1 MPRNKDLSAYTAL
14 VTGASSGIGLEYARQ
29 LAARGA
35 NLVMVSIDRE
45 DLDREAKKIVD
56 TSGVSVETIC
66 MDLAQPEAANKLYDH
81 CRQKGIQEILINN
94 AGIFSFQEI
103 TRTDPK
109 KIETMLQLHIGTV
122 THLSRLFA
130 ADMCNR
136 KHGYILNMSSLS
148 CWTPYPGIALYTAT
162 KAYIRV
168 FTRALGYELRDSGG
182 VATGLYGL
190 KPGLLKLGVRL
201 GVLMTTERLVRK
213 ALKALFQGKKQLIPG
228 VFNRLLIPLASVMPT
243 SIRLFVKHRL
253 LDE

>member
-45 DLDREAKKIVD
+45 DLDREAKKIVN

-66 MDLAQPEAANKLYDH
+66 MDLAQPDAANKLYDH
-81 CRQKGIQEILINN
+81 CRQKGIQIEILINN

-122 THLSRLFA
+122 TR
-130 ADMCNR
+130 NR

-168 FTRALGYELRDSGG
+168 FTRALGYELRDYGVVATVVCPGG

-213 ALKALFQGKKQLIPG
+213 ALKALFRGKKQLIPG

>member
-66 MDLAQPEAANKLYDH
+66 MDLAQPDAANKLYDH
-81 CRQKGIQEILINN
+81 CRQKGIQIEILINN

-109 KIETMLQLHIGTV
+109 KIETML
-122 THLSRLFA
+122 A
-130 ADMCNR
+130 CPA
-136 KHGYILNMSSLS
+136 SLPQT
-148 CWTPYPGIALYTAT
+148 C
-162 KAYIRV
+162 
-168 FTRALGYELRDSGG
+168 
-182 VATGLYGL
+182 ATGNTDTYSTCPLYPVGR
-190 KPGLLKLGVRL
+190 P
-201 GVLMTTERLVRK
+201 
-213 ALKALFQGKKQLIPG
+213 IP
-228 VFNRLLIPLASVMPT
+228 A
-243 SIRLFVKHRL
+243 
-253 LDE
+253 

>member
-14 VTGASSGIGLEYARQ
+14 VTGASSGIGLEYTRQ

-81 CRQKGIQEILINN
+81 CRQKGIQIEILINN

-122 THLSRLFA
+122 TRLSRLFA

-168 FTRALGYELRDSGG
+168 FTRALGY
-182 VATGLYGL
+182 
-190 KPGLLKLGVRL
+190 
-201 GVLMTTERLVRK
+201 
-213 ALKALFQGKKQLIPG
+213 
-228 VFNRLLIPLASVMPT
+228 
-243 SIRLFVKHRL
+243 
-253 LDE
+253 

>member
-1 MPRNKDLSAYTAL
+1 
-14 VTGASSGIGLEYARQ
+14 
-29 LAARGA
+29 
-35 NLVMVSIDRE
+35 MVSIDRE

-56 TSGVSVETIC
+56 ISGVSVETIC
-66 MDLAQPEAANKLYDH
+66 MDLAQPDAANKLYYH
-81 CRQKGIQEILINN
+81 CRQKGIQIEILINN

-162 KAYIRV
+162 KAYIRM
-168 FTRALGYELRDSGG
+168 FTRALGYELRDYGVVATVICPGG

-201 GVLMTTERLVRK
+201 GVLMTTER
-213 ALKALFQGKKQLIPG
+213 FGSQ
-228 VFNRLLIPLASVMPT
+228 
-243 SIRLFVKHRL
+243 SIKSPVPRQKTTYPRSIQPSADSFGICHAHLHTAICKTPSAR
-253 LDE
+253 